1 MARSR
6 LDLRRMGS
14 VAWLGSCCLPLL
26 AAAQKATSNLRRLG
40 DYFRI
45 RSGRLGAFPVEQFRS
60 GGGRVCVACGGG
72 GGGRGPAG
80 GVVYDWRG
88 GRFFARAL
96 RARGVRREVSPPAP
110 PCV

>member
-60 GGGRVCVACGGG
+60 GGGRIGVAFWGGRGLRGGG
-72 GGGRGPAG
+72 GGLGFDLRRGP
-80 GVVYDWRG
+80 
-88 GRFFARAL
+88 FL
-96 RARGVRREVSPPAP
+96 AP
-110 PCV
+110 SLCPSW

>member
-40 DYFRI
+40 DYFRV
-45 RSGRLGAFPVEQFRS
+45 RNGWLGAFPVEQFRS
-60 GGGRVCVACGGG
+60 GGGRIWVAFGG
-72 GGGRGPAG
+72 GGGRRGRGAGLVYKWRRGP
-80 GVVYDWRG
+80 V
-88 GRFFARAL
+88 FARGL
-96 RARGVRREVSPPAP
+96 RAWVPRREVAP
-110 PCV
+110 RAR